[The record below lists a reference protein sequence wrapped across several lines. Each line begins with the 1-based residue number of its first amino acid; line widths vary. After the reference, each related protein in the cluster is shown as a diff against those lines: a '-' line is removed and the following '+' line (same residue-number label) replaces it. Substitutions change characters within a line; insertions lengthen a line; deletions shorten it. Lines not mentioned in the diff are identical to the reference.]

1 MNTKWTT
8 WIVAGTVL
16 SVLSS
21 QVLAQ
26 PWQGGAGRRR
36 GPDRE
41 QGMGMGTMADR
52 PGPMRQGMGPGGP
65 QGGPGTWGPFGAGQ
79 RGRTG
84 WSPRGWGQVGLA
96 GPFARRLGLT
106 DDQVQKIRDILD
118 KSRSKTMASIKE
130 VLTEEQV
137 RQLEQ
142 MRERAAQ
149 PSPRMRGPAS
159 QDGPGTPFQRGQ
171 GQGAQ
176 MGPRGQGPS
185 GPPSFG
191 GRGPGRGVRPQRGMN
206 QSDAAVQPPAGGR
219 GVGPAPSWNRGES
232 PIEQRF
238 DEADTNKDGA
248 LTREEIR
255 AFHRTMGAGPG
266 WQRP

>member
-8 WIVAGTVL
+8 WIFAGMVL

-21 QVLAQ
+21 QVVAQ

-41 QGMGMGTMADR
+41 QGMGMGAMADR
-52 PGPMRQGMGPGGP
+52 PGPMRQGMGPG
-65 QGGPGTWGPFGAGQ
+65 
-79 RGRTG
+79 GRTG

-137 RQLEQ
+137 KQLEQ
-142 MRERAAQ
+142 MRERAAR
-149 PSPRMRGPAS
+149 PGPRMRGPAS

-171 GQGAQ
+171 GRGAQ

-185 GPPSFG
+185 GPPFFG
-191 GRGPGRGVRPQRGMN
+191 GRGTGRGMGPQRGRN

-219 GVGPAPSWNRGES
+219 GAGPAPSWNRGES

-255 AFHRTMGAGPG
+255 AFHRTTGAGPG